1 MITGA
6 QIRAGRA
13 MARWSTNEL
22 GSRSRLARMTIVRA
36 EAVDGPPATTDANL
50 VAIKN
55 ALEAAGVK
63 FLENGRVAFEPSKPL
78 PSESIRSRK

>member
-22 GSRSRLARMTIVRA
+22 ASRSRLARMTIVRA
-36 EAVDGPPATTDANL
+36 EAVDGPPATTLANL
-50 VAIKN
+50 LAIKN
-55 ALEAAGVK
+55 ALEAVGVN
-63 FLENGRVAFEPSKPL
+63 FLENGCVGYTPPK
-78 PSESIRSRK
+78 

>member
-22 GSRSRLARMTIVRA
+22 ASRSRLARMTIVRA
-36 EAVDGPPATTDANL
+36 EAVDDLPATTQANL
-50 VAIKN
+50 LAIKN
-55 ALEAAGVK
+55 ALEEAGVE
-63 FLENGRVAFEPSKPL
+63 FLENGYVGFAPPT
-78 PSESIRSRK
+78 

>member
-22 GSRSRLARMTIVRA
+22 ASQSRLARMTIVRA
-36 EAVDGPPATTDANL
+36 EAVDGPPATTEANL
-50 VAIKN
+50 LAIKN

-63 FLENGRVAFEPSKPL
+63 FLENGSVGFASPK
-78 PSESIRSRK
+78 